1 MAEDGRLLE
10 RFLSLCVLPGPSG
23 RERAVAEAVVRD
35 LGAMGLSVREDGAAG
50 ATGGACGNLLAELAP
65 AGEARRWVT
74 LVAHLDAVPPGHAT
88 EPYLEGGR
96 ILSRCGVLAADDRAG
111 VALLLELLDRLRAE
125 PLSATGVQAVFTVSE
140 ETGVAGAD
148 HLAPSSLRGEVALV
162 LDTSGP
168 PGTVNTASPD
178 ARRFEVRFAG
188 RSAHAGVEPEKG
200 VNALIMAS
208 RVVAA
213 LPSGRLDGDTTFN
226 ATVLQCGDAT
236 NVIPEAA
243 LLKGEARSF
252 RAGELDRL
260 FALLDGTCARVC
272 GEAGGTFTR
281 TLHPMF
287 HPFALGADHPVVE
300 GLRRAAEACGVEF
313 VARRSG
319 GGSDAN
325 PLNARGVPAVN
336 LAVGYYKNHSDQEY
350 QVLSELE
357 GALRLALRF
366 LRDLDAET

>member
-1 MAEDGRLLE
+1 MAESGRLLK
-10 RFLSLCVLPGPSG
+10 RFLALCALPGPSG

-35 LGAMGLSVREDGAAG
+35 LAATGLAAREDGAAE
-50 ATGGACGNLLAELAP
+50 ATGGTCGNLLAELAP
-65 AGEARRWVT
+65 SGAARSWVT

-88 EPYLEGGR
+88 EPYLEGDR
-96 ILSRCGVLAADDRAG
+96 VLSRRGILAADDRAG
-111 VALLLELLDRLRAE
+111 VALLLELLDLLRAE
-125 PLSATGVQAVFTVSE
+125 PLSKTGVQAVFTVSE

-148 HLAPSSLRGEVALV
+148 HLEPSDLRGEVALV

-178 ARRFEVRFAG
+178 ARRFEVRFSG
-188 RSAHAGVEPEKG
+188 RAAHAGVEPEKG
-200 VNALIMAS
+200 VNALVMAS
-208 RVVAA
+208 KVVAA

-243 LLKGEARSF
+243 LLRGEARSF
-252 RAGELDRL
+252 REGELDRL
-260 FALLDGTCARVC
+260 FGLLEGACTSVC
-272 GEAGGTFTR
+272 GEAGGTFEM
-281 TLHPMF
+281 TLQPMF
-287 HPFALGADHPVVE
+287 HPFALGPDHPTVA
-300 GLRRAAEACGVEF
+300 GLRRAAEACGLQF

-325 PLNARGVPAVN
+325 PLNAHGIPAVN

-357 GALRLALRF
+357 GTLRLVLRF
-366 LRDLDAET
+366 LRDLDAGS